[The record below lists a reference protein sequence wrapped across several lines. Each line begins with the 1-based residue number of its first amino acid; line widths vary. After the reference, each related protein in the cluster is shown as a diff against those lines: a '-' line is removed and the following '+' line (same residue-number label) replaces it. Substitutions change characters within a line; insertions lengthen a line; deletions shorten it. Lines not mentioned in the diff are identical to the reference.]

1 MTLSER
7 NLVFKLGIALSFLC
21 LLICTIISI
30 KVFPVYAGMETEIT
44 RRSEGILRAFIGK
57 FFNAKLSAVHCCI
70 LASVLY
76 SFFSITLIYYFF
88 EKTQSPEILYVVFFA
103 VSFSFEALRLI
114 LPLSRVY
121 ELPSLYQLTAS
132 RIILFCRYFGI
143 FSLFTAGV
151 FASGLKAQKQ
161 RSIIMVITVTTL
173 IITLG
178 VPIDTQAWDSSLNM
192 INGYTSMFRLI
203 EAGTFLITT
212 INFFIAAWSRSSHEF
227 VFIGAGSVLA
237 FLGRNILLSTDTWA
251 GLPIGLLFLVAG
263 TWLICTRL
271 HKVYL
276 WL

>member
-21 LLICTIISI
+21 LLICIIMSI
-30 KVFPVYAGMETEIT
+30 KIFPVYASMETEIT
-44 RRSEGILRAFIGK
+44 RRSEGIFVTLTGK
-57 FFNAKLSAVHCCI
+57 FFDTKLTAVHCCI
-70 LASVLY
+70 MASVLY
-76 SFFSITLIYYFF
+76 SFLSIIFIYYFF
-88 EKTQSPEILYVVFFA
+88 EKTQSPEILYVVIFA
-103 VSFSFEALRLI
+103 ASLSIEVLRLI
-114 LPLSRVY
+114 LPMSRIY
-121 ELPSLYQLTAS
+121 ELPSLYHLTAS

-151 FASGLKAQKQ
+151 FAVGLKAQKQ
-161 RSIIMVITVTTL
+161 RNIIMVITVITL

-178 VPIDTQAWDSSLNM
+178 VPIDTQVWDSSLNM
-192 INGYTSMFRLI
+192 INGYTSMFKLI

-227 VFIGAGSVLA
+227 VFIGVGSIMA
-237 FLGRNILLSTDTWA
+237 FLGRNVLLSTDTWA
-251 GLPIGLLFLVAG
+251 GLPIGLLLLVTG

>member
-21 LLICTIISI
+21 LLISIIMSI
-30 KVFPVYAGMETEIT
+30 KVFPVYTVMETEIT
-44 RRSEGILRAFIGK
+44 RRSVGIFGALTGK
-57 FFNAKLSAVHCCI
+57 FFDTKLTAVHCCI

-76 SFFSITLIYYFF
+76 SFLSIIFIYYFF
-88 EKTQSPEILYVVFFA
+88 EKTQSPEILYVVIFA
-103 VSFSFEALRLI
+103 ASFSIEALRLI
-114 LPLSRVY
+114 LPLGRIY

-151 FASGLKAQKQ
+151 FAGGLKAQKQ
-161 RSIIMVITVTTL
+161 RNIIMVITVITL

-192 INGYTSMFRLI
+192 INGYTSMFKLI
-203 EAGTFLITT
+203 EAGTLLITT

-227 VFIGAGSVLA
+227 VFIGVGSIMA